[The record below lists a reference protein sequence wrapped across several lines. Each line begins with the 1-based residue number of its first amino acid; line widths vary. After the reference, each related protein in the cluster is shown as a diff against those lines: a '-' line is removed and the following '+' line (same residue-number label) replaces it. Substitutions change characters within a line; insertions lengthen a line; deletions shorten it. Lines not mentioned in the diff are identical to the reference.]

1 MWGDAF
7 AREVFLAAVSEVEAV
22 ARAEGVAVAADVK
35 DSVRAYMDALPEAM
49 TPSLLI
55 DLTAG
60 KRLELEALQGAVV
73 RRGRARGVPTPIL
86 DTLYAVLKPWASG
99 R

>member
-1 MWGDAF
+1 MDIAAFDAQGIDP
-7 AREVFLAAVSEVEAV
+7 RGQPLGQRGEVKP
-22 ARAEGVAVAADVK
+22 GPAD
-35 DSVRAYMDALPEAM
+35 DDRPFRPGEPLPQTM

-73 RRGRARGVPTPIL
+73 RRGRARGVPTPVL
-86 DTLYAVLKPWASG
+86 DTLYAVLRPWAG
-99 R
+99 GQ